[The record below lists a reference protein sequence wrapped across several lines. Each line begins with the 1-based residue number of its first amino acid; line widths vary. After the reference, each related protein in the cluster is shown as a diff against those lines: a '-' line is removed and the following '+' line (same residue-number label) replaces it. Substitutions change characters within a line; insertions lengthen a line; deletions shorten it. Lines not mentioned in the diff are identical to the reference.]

1 MYPRHC
7 SLFDCGGTS
16 VICIGRLRWL
26 RFACALV
33 VTLGARQHRLLPLAS
48 ITTGKVTCDS
58 LWVSTLRVH
67 FMSSHR
73 WCVMSVVCGL
83 GKLYLHPVTHSAGDH
98 SMLSVSIM
106 VVVVA
111 YTRSQNRVY
120 GSYNCEWYDTKAVS
134 IS

>member
-1 MYPRHC
+1 MYLRHC
-7 SLFDCGGTS
+7 SLLDCCGS
-16 VICIGRLRWL
+16 SAIRIGRLRWL

-33 VTLGARQHRLLPLAS
+33 VTLGARQHRLLPFAS

-58 LWVSTLRVH
+58 LWVSMLRVH

-83 GKLYLHPVTHSAGDH
+83 GKLYLHPVTHSAGDY

-111 YTRSQNRVY
+111 YIRSQNRVY